1 MNNLDFAPRFITF
14 LRHFHRFPA
23 KLVVVNHYKDD
34 PREAR
39 PLEALNRSLF
49 LLINASANPAPWR
62 LWLAT
67 AVAQW
72 LIYLVVPLLAVLW
85 LWGRRSTREAVLLA
99 LLSLLLALGCNLL
112 IFAVS
117 FHPRPFMIPLGHNFL
132 AHTAETSFPSDHAV
146 VFFSVGLGLVW
157 GHMRRLG
164 SGLVALGVAVGASRV
179 YLGVHFPFDIIGAL
193 LVATASSWAVA
204 ALLNVRQF
212 KVRLLECTQGL
223 YRRVFALP
231 ITKGWVQG

>member
-1 MNNLDFAPRFITF
+1 M
-14 LRHFHRFPA
+14 
-23 KLVVVNHYKDD
+23 
-34 PREAR
+34 
-39 PLEALNRSLF
+39 EALNRSLF
-49 LLINASANPAPWR
+49 LLINAGADPAPWS

-67 AVAQW
+67 VLAQW
-72 LIYLVVPLLAVLW
+72 LIYLILPLLAVLW

-99 LLSLLLALGCNLL
+99 ALSLLLALGCNLL

-132 AHTAETSFPSDHAV
+132 PHKAETSFPSDHAV

-157 GHMRRLG
+157 GQMRRLG
-164 SGLVALGVAVGASRV
+164 AWLVALGVAVGASRV

-193 LVATASSWAVA
+193 LVATASSWAVL
-204 ALLNVRQF
+204 ALLNTHQL
-212 KVRLLECTQGL
+212 KARLLDGAQGL

-231 ITKGWVQG
+231 ITKGWVQD